1 MKKIDNADIEIL
13 FNQARTYS
21 VWENR
26 EVPDEILHKIYDL
39 AKMAPT
45 AVNCQPMRVVFVR
58 SPEAKKKLEAC
69 LDPGNLKKT
78 MSAPVTAIIAGDTR
92 FYDHLGKLY
101 PIADVKPWF
110 EGNAEAVNDTV
121 LRNTALQGA
130 YLILAARALGLD
142 CGPMSGFD
150 KQKTDEV
157 FFKGTPYKSNF
168 LCNIGYGVRPYPH
181 PRLPRFD
188 FDEACKIL

>member
-21 VWENR
+21 VWESR

-181 PRLPRFD
+181 PRLLRFD